1 MAVFCSIYYLSVLF
15 GWNVNAEEISTIN
28 SKEIY
33 CTEKTIENVANK
45 FSSTCANFNFPISIG
60 ETTPRRD
67 LSYLFC
73 KKEKYFYCYQLY
85 LCSPYLDNLFCRPPP
100 FFCVKY
106 YC

>member
-28 SKEIY
+28 SKEIC

-45 FSSTCANFNFPISIG
+45 FISTYAHFSFPISTN
-60 ETTPRRD
+60 ETTSPRD

-73 KKEKYFYCYQLY
+73 KKEKYFYRYQLY
-85 LCSPYLDNLFCRPPP
+85 LYSPYLDNLFCRPPP
-100 FFCVKY
+100 FFL
-106 YC
+106 